1 MMMVDAPIIKGIYA
15 ITPEETNVEILITQV
30 EACLKGGVS
39 LIQYRSK
46 LLTTKDKY
54 RQAERLKQ
62 LCDQYN
68 KLLIINDDIKLCRHL
83 DAFGVHLGKDDDNI
97 EKARKLL
104 GPNKI
109 VGISCYNDWHRIK
122 MAVTAQADY
131 IALGACFS
139 TSTKPYAPKV
149 SLEMI
154 ASVIKKY
161 EIPIVVIGGIT
172 LDNVP
177 LLLEQGVKSIA
188 LINGLFKQQN
198 IEMTARQFNQLLKER

>member
-1 MMMVDAPIIKGIYA
+1 MVDAPIIKGIYA
-15 ITPEETNVEILITQV
+15 ITPEEANVETLITQV
-30 EACLKGGVS
+30 EACLKGGVN

-46 LLTTKDKY
+46 SLTKKDKY

-68 KLLIINDDIKLCRHL
+68 KPLIINDDIKLCRHL
-83 DAFGVHLGKDDDNI
+83 DAFGVHLGKDDDKI
-97 EKARKLL
+97 ENARELL

-122 MAVTAQADY
+122 MAATAQADY

-139 TSTKPYAPKV
+139 TSTKPHAPKV

-172 LDNVP
+172 LENVP

-188 LINGLFKQQN
+188 LVNGLFKQQN
-198 IEMTARQFNQLLKER
+198 IEMTARLFNQLLKER